1 MKTTK
6 KSGASAAGSTH
17 SSRKPATAPRGR
29 KAGAAGDPRQND
41 PYLAREKQRYDNPL
55 PSREYVLQTLREQ
68 GVPLGE
74 VQLAKLVGVT
84 PDEFEVFSRR
94 LAAME
99 RDGQILRNRR
109 GAIGLLDKLD
119 LVPGRV
125 DGHPDGFGF
134 CIPDDGSADIWLSP
148 REMHQ
153 VLHGDKVVVRIKGRD
168 NRGRPE
174 GSIVEVLQRK
184 NRTLVG
190 RIYCENGIW
199 FVAAENRRI
208 AQDILA
214 AHGRI
219 DILVNNAGA
228 NVPNRSWKDLDA
240 DTIALLVDAN
250 LTSAMFCAHA
260 VLPAMRA
267 QGDGI
272 LIHTASGAGRW
283 VSLLSGPGY
292 TAAKHGMVAMS
303 HQLNMSECVN
313 GIRSMVICPGEIAT
327 PILRNRPIPLT
338 QQELDRMLKPEDVA
352 DMMLYAARLPRHVNL
367 NEVVMLPAWNR
378 AYVAAIESQARERAA
393 KGG

>member
-1 MKTTK
+1 MRARLAMAVRERASCATLLARAPLAMPSFRSAHVSMEEPTMTDLAGRIVWITGAG
-6 KSGASAAGSTH
+6 SGVGESAALGF
-17 SSRKPATAPRGR
+17 AA
-29 KAGAAGDPRQND
+29 AGATVVLTARRAEPLAAVAARITAAGGRATCMPGD
-41 PYLAREKQRYDNPL
+41 LARRQ
-55 PSREYVLQTLREQ
+55 
-68 GVPLGE
+68 VP
-74 VQLAKLVGVT
+74 
-84 PDEFEVFSRR
+84 
-94 LAAME
+94 
-99 RDGQILRNRR
+99 
-109 GAIGLLDKLD
+109 
-119 LVPGRV
+119 
-125 DGHPDGFGF
+125 
-134 CIPDDGSADIWLSP
+134 
-148 REMHQ
+148 
-153 VLHGDKVVVRIKGRD
+153 
-168 NRGRPE
+168 
-174 GSIVEVLQRK
+174 
-184 NRTLVG
+184 
-190 RIYCENGIW
+190 Y
-199 FVAAENRRI
+199 RI

-219 DILVNNAGA
+219 DILVNNAGL
-228 NVPNRSWKDLDA
+228 NVPNRGWKDLDA

-327 PILRNRPIPLT
+327 PILKNRPIPLT

-352 DMMLYAARLPRHVNL
+352 DMMLYCARLPRHVNL

-378 AYVAAIESQARERAA
+378 AYVAALDNQARERAA